1 MVPSHESEALQD
13 KQKLQMETFSE
24 LSECLFS
31 TAFTCKNDFLRT
43 SFYIQLSGMS
53 STFLFF
59 FLMFTRVT
67 GEPVTGGVSEM
78 VKQAAR
84 VKQSKELLAG
94 KDRKMEETRQ
104 ELEKI
109 KSENDEKAAAFLKE
123 LQAARTE
130 LSEVKEGAQKKQEE
144 IKALKGQLDA
154 QRSNN
159 ACLHANTA

>member
-59 FLMFTRVT
+59 FFNVYSGYRRA
-67 GEPVTGGVSEM
+67 S
-78 VKQAAR
+78 
-84 VKQSKELLAG
+84 
-94 KDRKMEETRQ
+94 DRRCFR
-104 ELEKI
+104 
-109 KSENDEKAAAFLKE
+109 N
-123 LQAARTE
+123 
-130 LSEVKEGAQKKQEE
+130 G
-144 IKALKGQLDA
+144 
-154 QRSNN
+154 
-159 ACLHANTA
+159 

>member
-1 MVPSHESEALQD
+1 
-13 KQKLQMETFSE
+13 
-24 LSECLFS
+24 
-31 TAFTCKNDFLRT
+31 
-43 SFYIQLSGMS
+43 
-53 STFLFF
+53 
-59 FLMFTRVT
+59 MFTRVT

-94 KDRKMEETRQ
+94 KDRKVEETRQ